1 MNKLLAAS
9 LAASVVAG
17 GAAYAQA
24 AHVVNLQSTDMLS
37 SNLVGVDVY
46 DMSNND
52 LGKIK
57 DIAFDSSKTV
67 KGYIVSVGGVLGVG
81 AHYVAVDPDSIKVK
95 YDTGDKKWHA
105 NMQATAE
112 QLKSWPEFKYDGQW
126 DASKS

>member
-1 MNKLLAAS
+1 MNKLLVAS
-9 LAASVVAG
+9 LAASVVAA

-24 AHVVNLQSTDMLS
+24 AHVVNLQNTDMLS
-37 SNLVGVDVY
+37 SNVVGVDVY

-57 DIAFDSSKTV
+57 DIAFDSNKTV
-67 KGYIVSVGGVLGVG
+67 KGYIVSVGGMLGVG
-81 AHYVAVDPDSIKVK
+81 ARYVAVDPDSVKIK
-95 YDTGDKKWHA
+95 YDASDKKWHA
-105 NMQATAE
+105 NMQATEE